1 MWFVISL
8 LPRLAPKAER
18 LMDRTIAETEQV
30 RVRCC
35 MDAQLIPG
43 RNDEDVIGTKAVRG
57 PVDFGVTGTLQTDV
71 DGTVRAPVRLG
82 LETSGKPLRIGSD
95 CRHRRSAGGR
105 VHITQLEAKV

>member
-1 MWFVISL
+1 MWCFISL

-43 RNDEDVIGTKAVRG
+43 RHDKDVIGTKAEHG
-57 PVDFGVTGTLQTDV
+57 PVNFGVAETVQTDV
-71 DGTVRAPVRLG
+71 DGAVRAAVRPG
-82 LETSGKPLRIGSD
+82 LETSWEPLRIGPD
-95 CRHRRSAGGR
+95 RRHR
-105 VHITQLEAKV
+105 